1 MKNIILQGCLNVVI
15 ALFIVQLGACSNTV
29 ELSKALPNDPDF
41 APILPE
47 AEEEAIIPTGSLFK
61 ENYVNNIYSDS
72 KAHRVGDIIAVI
84 LSESTQANKNAK
96 TELKKETD
104 SALDPVV
111 GLNGLPATIGGNS
124 LQFGITQNSKFKGD
138 SKADQSN
145 SLSGN
150 ISVHVLRVL
159 PNGNLMIRG
168 EKWLTLNNGDEY
180 IRLTGVIR
188 PKDINSNNTIL
199 STKIANARIQY
210 AGTGSFADLAADEA
224 YYVER
229 NLKAL
234 RNTRIGNLMG
244 GCALTLPTGTPS
256 CGIMLTAQAN
266 HEERLLRLGGAAET
280 ALA

>member
-1 MKNIILQGCLNVVI
+1 MKNKHYRNSLSLVVI
-15 ALFIVQLGACSNTV
+15 LIIAQLSACSNTL

-47 AEEEAIIPTGSLFK
+47 VEEAAIIPTGSLFK

-72 KAHRVGDIIAVI
+72 KAHRTGDIISVI

-96 TELKKETD
+96 TELKKENDT
-104 SALDPVV
+104 ALDPII
-111 GLNGLPATIGGNS
+111 GLGGIPATINGNS
-124 LQFGITQNSKFKGD
+124 LQFGIKQNNSFKGD
-138 SKADQSN
+138 SKSNQGN
-145 SLSGN
+145 SLSGD
-150 ISVHVLRVL
+150 ISVHVLKVL

-210 AGTGSFADLAADEA
+210 SGTGSFADSNEQ
-224 YYVER
+224 
-229 NLKAL
+229 
-234 RNTRIGNLMG
+234 GW
-244 GCALTLPTGTPS
+244 LTKFFSSQWWPL
-256 CGIMLTAQAN
+256 
-266 HEERLLRLGGAAET
+266 
-280 ALA
+280 